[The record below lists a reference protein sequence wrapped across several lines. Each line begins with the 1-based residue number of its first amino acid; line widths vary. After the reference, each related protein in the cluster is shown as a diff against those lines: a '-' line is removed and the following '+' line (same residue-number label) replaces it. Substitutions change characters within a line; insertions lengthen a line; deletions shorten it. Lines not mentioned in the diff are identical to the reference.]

1 MKVTTIGEIESI
13 KKISAKEF
21 NVSMVNA
28 IKHRE
33 PELRNRS
40 KAPTFA
46 LTFAGTYH
54 TLMKN
59 CGFTEEE
66 AKSIE
71 ANYHELYKES
81 DEWIKKKLDECC
93 ELGYTTVAFGLRIRT
108 PLLGKSLLNNK
119 ATAKE
124 SEDEAR
130 SVGNAISGQS
140 YGLLNNRAAIAFMN
154 RVWDSDYKYDIMPVS
169 LIHDSIYLMVKDDV
183 RVIEWV
189 NRTLIEEMQW
199 QELEE
204 IKHPEVHL
212 ASELELFYKGWHNV
226 ITLANNSTQE
236 EIRETVRQHRLI
248 YDKDNCV

>member
-1 MKVTTIGEIESI
+1 MKVTTIDAIDSI

-21 NVSMVNA
+21 NVSMINSL
-28 IKHRE
+28 KHRE
-33 PELRNRS
+33 SELRDKS

-46 LTFAGTYH
+46 LTYGGTFH

-59 CGFTEEE
+59 CGFSEEE

-140 YGLLNNRAAIAFMN
+140 YGLLNNRAAIAFMQ
-154 RVWDSDYKYDIMPVS
+154 RVWESDYKYDIMPVS
-169 LIHDSIYLMVKDDV
+169 LIHDAIYLMVKDDV
-183 RVIEWV
+183 RIIEWV

-204 IKHPEVHL
+204 IKHPDVHL
-212 ASELELFYKGWHNV
+212 GAELDLFWPSWADE
-226 ITLANNSTQE
+226 ITLSNNSTID
-236 EIRETVRQHRLI
+236 EIKATVARSRA
-248 YDKDNCV
+248 K

>member
-1 MKVTTIGEIESI
+1 MNVTTIVEIESI

-21 NVSMVNA
+21 NVSMINSL
-28 IKHRE
+28 KHRE
-33 PELRNRS
+33 PELRQRS

-46 LTFAGTYH
+46 LTYSGTFH

-59 CGFTEEE
+59 CGFSEEE

-81 DEWIKKKLDECC
+81 DEWVKKKLDECC

-140 YGLLNNRAAIAFMN
+140 YGLLNNRAAIAFMQK
-154 RVWDSDYKYDIMPVS
+154 VWESDYKYDIMPVS
-169 LIHDSIYLMVKDDV
+169 LIHDAIYLMVKDDV
-183 RVIEWV
+183 RIIEWV
-189 NRTLIEEMQW
+189 NKNLIEEMQW

-212 ASELELFYKGWHNV
+212 GAELDLFWPSWADE
-226 ITLANNSTQE
+226 ITLDNNSTID
-236 EIRETVRQHRLI
+236 EIKATVARSRA
-248 YDKDNCV
+248 K

>member
-1 MKVTTIGEIESI
+1 MKVTTIDEIESI

-21 NVSMVNA
+21 NVSMINSL
-28 IKHRE
+28 KHKE
-33 PELRNRS
+33 SELRQKS

-46 LTFAGTYH
+46 LTYGGTYH

-59 CGFTEEE
+59 CGFSEEE

-140 YGLLNNRAAIAFMN
+140 YGLLNNRAAIAFMQK
-154 RVWDSDYKYDIMPVS
+154 VWESDYKYDIMPVS
-169 LIHDSIYLMVKDDV
+169 LIHDAIYLMVKDDV
-183 RVIEWV
+183 RIIEWV
-189 NRTLIEEMQW
+189 NRNLIEEMQW

-212 ASELELFYKGWHNV
+212 GSELSLFWPSWADE
-226 ITLANNSTQE
+226 ITLGNNSTID
-236 EIRETVRQHRLI
+236 EIKATVARSRA
-248 YDKDNCV
+248 K